1 MIESFPDIPAKFEKY
16 GSNNGSMLIKV
27 LDNFRYLS
35 SYGVIKV
42 PKGFLSDGASVPR
55 PFWAIFSPFNG
66 DYFEAALIHDYLYS
80 KASDFDHPMLTRPEA
95 DEIFK
100 EAMYNLGV
108 GWLTRGTIY
117 TAVRLGGWA
126 SYKRK

>member
-1 MIESFPDIPAKFEKY
+1 VIESFPDIPAKFEKY

-27 LDNFRYLS
+27 LEDFRYIS

-66 DYFEAALIHDYLYS
+66 DYFEAALIHERMRYS
-80 KASDFDHPMLTRPEA
+80 KKLCIT
-95 DEIFK
+95 
-100 EAMYNLGV
+100 
-108 GWLTRGTIY
+108 
-117 TAVRLGGWA
+117 
-126 SYKRK
+126 

>member
-1 MIESFPDIPAKFEKY
+1 
-16 GSNNGSMLIKV
+16 
-27 LDNFRYLS
+27 
-35 SYGVIKV
+35 
-42 PKGFLSDGASVPR
+42 
-55 PFWAIFSPFNG
+55 
-66 DYFEAALIHDYLYS
+66 
-80 KASDFDHPMLTRPEA
+80 MLTRPEA